1 MANTD
6 SLIENAID
14 SFFDEGKRTSVTR
27 TTRKTKIK
35 RATSQLASVEARKK
49 NDSLYK
55 QMKRYCDLCKKF
67 RERVH
72 KKYASRVRSR
82 ARR

>member
-1 MANTD
+1 MK
-6 SLIENAID
+6 IID
-14 SFFDEGKRTSVTR
+14 SYLDNITEKAKRTSVTR
-27 TTRKTKIK
+27 TTRQAKIK
-35 RATSQLASVEARKK
+35 RTTSHLASVEARKK

-55 QMKRYCDLCKKF
+55 QMKRYCDMCKKY

-72 KKYASRVRSR
+72 KKYSPRVRSR